1 MSNIMFLC
9 LHSFLKRKN
18 GRKVETQ
25 VNDICERFFLT
36 NVVDKEFLSLLLTND
51 RSNEEENKTLNK
63 VHQSNKRM
71 FKHLLKEKDETIQRR
86 IINSNE
92 DNTGDDILET
102 ESDESDD
109 NHLIIKPVYKNRN
122 QTNLWENCFTENTA
136 KDNQSVT
143 TPVEHHTGLTDT
155 EREVI
160 KHRPTVSEIVKEI
173 TKASKK
179 DMERRKEREIVEN
192 KARKIYE
199 EILAVVHDSSPASLP
214 VSRGVMVGCGQQ
226 GQDRNSKTRKNCR
239 IRKKNTR

>member
-1 MSNIMFLC
+1 M
-9 LHSFLKRKN
+9 
-18 GRKVETQ
+18 
-25 VNDICERFFLT
+25 
-36 NVVDKEFLSLLLTND
+36 LLTND

-63 VHQSNKRM
+63 VHQGNKRM
-71 FKHLLKEKDETIQRR
+71 FKHLLEKKDETSQHRVISSCQ
-86 IINSNE
+86 
-92 DNTGDDILET
+92 DNTGDDTSET

-122 QTNLWENCFTENTA
+122 QTNLWENCYTENTA
-136 KDNQSVT
+136 KDNQSVA

-160 KHRPTVSEIVKEI
+160 KHRPAVSEIVKKI
-173 TKASKK
+173 TKASKE
-179 DMERRKEREIVEN
+179 DMERRKEREDMLNNEIVES

-199 EILAVVHDSSPASLP
+199 EILAVVHGSSPASLP

>member
-1 MSNIMFLC
+1 MFLKDM
-9 LHSFLKRKN
+9 F
-18 GRKVETQ
+18 EP
-25 VNDICERFFLT
+25 
-36 NVVDKEFLSLLLTND
+36 NVVDKKFLSLLLTND
-51 RSNEEENKTLNK
+51 RNNEEENKTLNK

-71 FKHLLKEKDETIQRR
+71 FKHLLEKKDETIQHRV
-86 IINSNE
+86 ISSCQ
-92 DNTGDDILET
+92 DNTGDDTSET

-122 QTNLWENCFTENTA
+122 QTNLWENCCTENTA
-136 KDNQSVT
+136 KDNQSVA

-160 KHRPTVSEIVKEI
+160 KHRPAVSEIVKEI
-173 TKASKK
+173 TKASKEAL
-179 DMERRKEREIVEN
+179 ERRKEREDILNNEIVEN

-226 GQDRNSKTRKNCR
+226 GQDRNSKTRNICR
-239 IRKKNTR
+239 INKKNTR